1 MHFSS
6 AVAQRLVELGVSEQL
21 APILAVLVVVM
32 TLASV
37 LTVVV
42 VWLERLWSEQPVDEE
57 DDDATR

>member
-21 APILAVLVVVM
+21 APVLAVLVVVM

-42 VWLERLWSEQPVDEE
+42 VWIEGLWSEQPADEE

>member
-42 VWLERLWSEQPVDEE
+42 VWLEGLWSEQPVDEE

>member
-32 TLASV
+32 TLASL

-42 VWLERLWSEQPVDEE
+42 VWVEGLWSEQPVDEE